1 MSLRV
6 RRVAFEQVTGPNCD
20 RDFLALVNVDPRSSS
35 LIHSKKSAPT
45 YGGMGTEKIG
55 ASAPKYNRARPTF
68 RVFPFNNDALRAFV
82 A

>member
-1 MSLRV
+1 VSLRV
-6 RRVAFEQVTGPNCD
+6 RRVAFEQVIGPNCD

-55 ASAPKYNRARPTF
+55 AVLFLGAL
-68 RVFPFNNDALRAFV
+68 DLRAFV